1 MGIDK
6 PNNFHKKMEK
16 IFTVLLAAAAM
27 AGCSTGTKYTIKGSG
42 DAFSEMSY
50 VLLQTIEDG
59 QRNTIDSV
67 AIVDN
72 AFAFKGETATP
83 SIAYLFFGAEAP
95 EDPTKAMP
103 MMFSV
108 PVFLEAGD
116 ITVDKSSP
124 EDPTPVAKGTGLN
137 DKQAEFNGKVV
148 ALSKEFQTAA
158 QSGDEQ
164 KMNALQEQFETMM
177 KETMEANT
185 DNLFG
190 VSLFQ
195 QMYYNLEPQEILDI
209 AAKFPAEM
217 QEQLA
222 EIKAHAEAQLKTQP
236 GQPYIDIVQKDA
248 DGKEVTLKSVVETEG
263 NKYVLIDFWASWCGP
278 CMGEVPFLV
287 DTYAKYHKKGFEIY
301 GVSFDSDRDAW
312 LKAVADKKMEWVHVS
327 DVKGWDNQ
335 ARNDYAVN
343 GIPANYLIDCA
354 TGKIVAT
361 ALRGEALQAKIAE
374 LLD

>member
-83 SIAYLFFGAEAP
+83 SIAYLFFGAVAP

-103 MMFSV
+103 MMFQI
-108 PVFLEAGD
+108 PVFLEAGN
-116 ITVDKSSP
+116 ITVGKTENTSF
-124 EDPTPVAKGTGLN
+124 VAKGTPMN
-137 DKQAEFNGKVV
+137 DKQAEFSTKMTD
-148 ALSKEFQTAA
+148 LSNEFQKAA
-158 QSGDEQ
+158 ESGDEQ
-164 KMNALQEQFETMM
+164 KMNEIQDQFLVVIKDTIS
-177 KETMEANT
+177 ANT

-195 QMYYNLEPQEILDI
+195 QMYYNLKPQEIIDI

-248 DGKEVTLKSVVETEG
+248 DGREVSLKSVIETEG

-287 DTYAKYHKKGFEIY
+287 DTYAKYHDKGFEIY

-312 LKAVADKKMEWVHVS
+312 LNAIESKKMTWVHVS
-327 DVKGWDNQ
+327 DVNGWDNQ

>member
-1 MGIDK
+1 
-6 PNNFHKKMEK
+6 
-16 IFTVLLAAAAM
+16 
-27 AGCSTGTKYTIKGSG
+27 
-42 DAFSEMSY
+42 MSY

-137 DKQAEFNGKVV
+137 DKQAEFSTKMTD
-148 ALSKEFQTAA
+148 LSNEFQKAA
-158 QSGDEQ
+158 ESGDEQ
-164 KMNALQEQFETMM
+164 KMNEIQDQFLVVI
-177 KETMEANT
+177 KDAISANT

-190 VSLFQ
+190 VS
-195 QMYYNLEPQEILDI
+195 
-209 AAKFPAEM
+209 
-217 QEQLA
+217 
-222 EIKAHAEAQLKTQP
+222 KAHAEAQLKTQP

-248 DGKEVTLKSVVETEG
+248 DGKEVSLKSVIETEG

-287 DTYAKYHKKGFEIY
+287 DTYAKYHDKGFEIY

-312 LKAVADKKMEWVHVS
+312 LNAIESKKMTWVHVS
-327 DVKGWDNQ
+327 DVNGWDNQ

-361 ALRGEALQAKIAE
+361 SLRGEALQAKIAE

>member
-83 SIAYLFFGAEAP
+83 SIAYLFFGAVAP

-103 MMFSV
+103 MMFQV
-108 PVFLEAGD
+108 PVFLEAGN
-116 ITVDKSSP
+116 ITVGKTENTSF
-124 EDPTPVAKGTGLN
+124 VAKGTPMN
-137 DKQAEFNGKVV
+137 DKQAEFSTKMTD
-148 ALSKEFQTAA
+148 LSNEFQKAA
-158 QSGDEQ
+158 ESGDEQ
-164 KMNALQEQFETMM
+164 KMNEIQDQFLVVI
-177 KETMEANT
+177 KDAISANT

-248 DGKEVTLKSVVETEG
+248 DGKEVSLKSVVETKG

-287 DTYAKYHKKGFEIY
+287 DTYAKYNKKGFEIY

-312 LKAVADKKMEWVHVS
+312 LKAVEGKKMNWVHVS
-327 DVKGWDNQ
+327 DVNGWDNQ
-335 ARNDYAVN
+335 ARHDYAVN

-361 ALRGEALQAKIAE
+361 SLRGEALQAKIAE

>member
-1 MGIDK
+1 MK
-6 PNNFHKKMEK
+6 K
-16 IFTVLLAAAAM
+16 IFTVLLAAAAV

-42 DAFSEMSY
+42 DAFAEMSY
-50 VLLQTIEDG
+50 VLLQTIEEG

-72 AFAFKGETATP
+72 AFTFKGEAATP

-95 EDPTKAMP
+95 EDPTKPMP

-108 PVFLEAGD
+108 PVYLEAGD
-116 ITVDKSSP
+116 ITVAKVS
-124 EDPTPVAKGTGLN
+124 ETDPTPVAKGTLLN
-137 DKQAEFNGKVV
+137 DKQAEFNGKVL
-148 ALSKEFQTAA
+148 ALSKEFQAAA

-164 KMNALQEQFETMM
+164 KMSGLQEQFNTMM

-190 VSLFQ
+190 VSMLMQ
-195 QMYYNLEPQEILDI
+195 VQYNLEPQEIID
-209 AAKFPAEM
+209 AVAKFPAEL

-222 EIKAHAEAQLKTQP
+222 TIKAQAETALKTQP

-248 DGKEVTLKSVVETEG
+248 DGKEISLKSVIETEG

-312 LKAVADKKMEWVHVS
+312 LNAVESKKMTWIHVS

>member
-108 PVFLEAGD
+108 PVFLEAGN
-116 ITVDKSSP
+116 ITVGKTENTSF
-124 EDPTPVAKGTGLN
+124 VAKGTPMN
-137 DKQAEFNGKVV
+137 DKQAEFSTKMTD
-148 ALSKEFQTAA
+148 LSNEFQKAA
-158 QSGDEQ
+158 ESGDEQ
-164 KMNALQEQFETMM
+164 KMNEIQDQFLVVI
-177 KETMEANT
+177 KDAISANT

-195 QMYYNLEPQEILDI
+195 QMYYNLKPQEIIDI

-217 QEQLA
+217 QEQLT

-248 DGKEVTLKSVVETEG
+248 DGKEVSLKSVIETEG

-287 DTYAKYHKKGFEIY
+287 DTYAKYHDKGFEIY
-301 GVSFDSDRDAW
+301 GVSFDNDRDAW
-312 LKAVADKKMEWVHVS
+312 LNAIESKKMTWVHVS
-327 DVKGWDNQ
+327 DVNGWDNQ

>member
-1 MGIDK
+1 MK
-6 PNNFHKKMEK
+6 K
-16 IFTVLLAAAAM
+16 IFTLLLAAAAV
-27 AGCSTGTKYTIKGSG
+27 AGCTSNKYTIKGS
-42 DAFSEMSY
+42 DEALAEMNY
-50 VLLQTIEDG
+50 VLLQTIENG
-59 QRNTIDSV
+59 ERNTLDSV
-67 AIVDN
+67 AVVDKS
-72 AFAFKGETATP
+72 FEIKGEAPETP
-83 SIAYLFFGAEAP
+83 AMAYLFFGAVAP

-103 MMFSV
+103 MMFQI
-108 PVFLEAGD
+108 PVFLEAGN
-116 ITVDKSSP
+116 ITVGKT
-124 EDPTPVAKGTGLN
+124 ENTAFVAKGTPMN
-137 DKQAEFNGKVV
+137 DKQAEFNTKMTD
-148 ALSKEFQTAA
+148 LSNQFQTAA
-158 QSGDEQ
+158 ESGDEQ
-164 KMNALQEQFETMM
+164 KMNEIQDQFLVII
-177 KETMEANT
+177 KDAISANT

-195 QMYYNLEPQEILDI
+195 QMYYNLKPQEIIDI

-248 DGKEVTLKSVVETEG
+248 DGKEVSLKSVVETKG

-287 DTYAKYHKKGFEIY
+287 NTYAKYHDKGFEIY

-312 LKAVADKKMEWVHVS
+312 LNAIESKKMTWVHVS
-327 DVKGWDNQ
+327 DVNGWDNQ

-343 GIPANYLIDCA
+343 GIPANYLVDCS

-361 ALRGEALQAKIAE
+361 SLRGEALQAKIAE

>member
-190 VSLFQ
+190 VSMLMQ
-195 QMYYNLEPQEILDI
+195 IHYSLEPQEIID
-209 AAKFPAEM
+209 AVNKFPAEM
-217 QEQLA
+217 QEQLT

-236 GQPYIDIVQKDA
+236 GQPYIDIVQK
-248 DGKEVTLKSVVETEG
+248 V
-263 NKYVLIDFWASWCGP
+263 DFWASWCGP

-287 DTYAKYHKKGFEIY
+287 DTYAKYHDKGFEIY

-312 LKAVADKKMEWVHVS
+312 LNAIESKKMTWVHVS
-327 DVKGWDNQ
+327 DVNGWDNQ

>member
-1 MGIDK
+1 M
-6 PNNFHKKMEK
+6 KKTL
-16 IFTVLLAAAAM
+16 IVLLAAAVA
-27 AGCSTGTKYTIKGSG
+27 AGCTTNKYNIKGNDESF
-42 DAFSEMSY
+42 AEMSY
-50 VLLQTIEDG
+50 VLLQTIENG
-59 QRNTIDSV
+59 ERNTIDSV

-72 AFAFKGETATP
+72 SFAFKGEATTP

-108 PVFLEAGD
+108 PVYLEAGN
-116 ITVDKSSP
+116 ITVGKSSP
-124 EDPTPVAKGTGLN
+124 EDPTPVAKGTPLN

-148 ALSKEFQTAA
+148 ALSKEFQAAA

-164 KMNALQEQFETMM
+164 KMSDLQGQFNTMM

-190 VSLFQ
+190 VSMLQ
-195 QMYYNLEPQEILDI
+195 QIQYNLEPQEIID
-209 AAKFPAEM
+209 AVAKFPAEF

-222 EIKAHAEAQLKTQP
+222 GIKTQAENALKTQP

-248 DGKEVTLKSVVETEG
+248 DGKEISLKSVVETKG

-287 DTYAKYHKKGFEIY
+287 DTYAKYHDKGFEIY

-312 LKAVADKKMEWVHVS
+312 LGAVEGKKMTWIHVS

-343 GIPANYLIDCA
+343 GIPANYLVDCA

-361 ALRGEALQAKIAE
+361 SLRGEALQAKIAE

>member
-1 MGIDK
+1 MK
-6 PNNFHKKMEK
+6 R
-16 IFTVLLAAAAM
+16 IFTLLLAAAAV
-27 AGCSTGTKYTIKGSG
+27 AGCTSNKYTIKGS
-42 DAFSEMSY
+42 DEALAEMNY
-50 VLLQTIEDG
+50 VLLQTIENG
-59 QRNTIDSV
+59 ERNTLDSV
-67 AIVDN
+67 AVVDKS
-72 AFAFKGETATP
+72 FEIKGEAPETP
-83 SIAYLFFGAEAP
+83 AMAYLFFGAVAP

-103 MMFSV
+103 MMFQI
-108 PVFLEAGD
+108 PVFLEAGN
-116 ITVDKSSP
+116 ITVGKTENTSF
-124 EDPTPVAKGTGLN
+124 VAKGTPMN
-137 DKQAEFNGKVV
+137 DKQAEFSTKMTD
-148 ALSKEFQTAA
+148 LSNEFQKAA
-158 QSGDEQ
+158 ESGDEQ
-164 KMNALQEQFETMM
+164 KMNEIQDQLLVVIKDAIS
-177 KETMEANT
+177 ANT

-195 QMYYNLEPQEILDI
+195 QMYYNLKPQEIIDI
-209 AAKFPAEM
+209 VAKFPAEK
-217 QEQLA
+217 QEMLA
-222 EIKAHAEAQLKTQP
+222 SIKAEAENALKTQP

-248 DGKEVTLKSVVETEG
+248 DGKEVTLKSVVETKG

-287 DTYAKYHKKGFEIY
+287 DTYDKYHKKGFEIY

>member
-27 AGCSTGTKYTIKGSG
+27 AGCSTGTKYTIKGS
-42 DAFSEMSY
+42 DEALAEMNY
-50 VLLQTIEDG
+50 VLLQTIENG
-59 QRNTIDSV
+59 ERNTLDSV
-67 AIVDN
+67 AVVDKS
-72 AFAFKGETATP
+72 FEIKGEAP
-83 SIAYLFFGAEAP
+83 EAPAMAYLFFGAVAP

-103 MMFSV
+103 MMFQI
-108 PVFLEAGD
+108 PVFLEAGN
-116 ITVDKSSP
+116 ITVGKTENTSF
-124 EDPTPVAKGTGLN
+124 VAKGTPMN
-137 DKQAEFNGKVV
+137 DKQAEFSTKMTD
-148 ALSKEFQTAA
+148 LSNEFQKAA
-158 QSGDEQ
+158 ESGDEQ
-164 KMNALQEQFETMM
+164 KMNEIQDQFLVVI
-177 KETMEANT
+177 KDAISANT

-217 QEQLA
+217 QEQLT

-236 GQPYIDIVQKDA
+236 GQPYIDIIQKDA
-248 DGKEVTLKSVVETEG
+248 DGKEVTLKSVVETKG

-287 DTYAKYHKKGFEIY
+287 DTYAKYHDKGFEIY

-312 LKAVADKKMEWVHVS
+312 LNAIESKKMTWVHVS
-327 DVKGWDNQ
+327 DVNGWDNQ

>member
-1 MGIDK
+1 MK
-6 PNNFHKKMEK
+6 R
-16 IFTVLLAAAAM
+16 IFTLLLAAAAV
-27 AGCSTGTKYTIKGSG
+27 AGCTSNKYTIKGS
-42 DAFSEMSY
+42 DEALAEMSY
-50 VLLQTIEDG
+50 VLLQTIENG
-59 QRNTIDSV
+59 ERNTLDSV
-67 AIVDN
+67 AVVDKS
-72 AFAFKGETATP
+72 FEIKGEAPETP
-83 SIAYLFFGAEAP
+83 AMAYLFFGAVAP

-103 MMFSV
+103 MMFQI
-108 PVFLEAGD
+108 PVFLEAGN
-116 ITVDKSSP
+116 ITVGKT
-124 EDPTPVAKGTGLN
+124 ENTAFVAKGTPMN
-137 DKQAEFNGKVV
+137 DKQAEFNTKMTD
-148 ALSKEFQTAA
+148 LSNQFQTAA
-158 QSGDEQ
+158 ESGDEQ
-164 KMNALQEQFETMM
+164 KMNEIQDQFLVIIKDTIS
-177 KETMEANT
+177 ANT

-190 VSLFQ
+190 VSMLMQ
-195 QMYYNLEPQEILDI
+195 IHYSLEPQEIID
-209 AAKFPAEM
+209 AVNKFPAEL

-222 EIKAHAEAQLKTQP
+222 TIKTQAETALKTQP

-248 DGKEVTLKSVVETEG
+248 DGREVSLKSVIETEG

-287 DTYAKYHKKGFEIY
+287 DTYAKYHDKGFEIY

-312 LKAVADKKMEWVHVS
+312 LNAIESKKMTWVHVS
-327 DVKGWDNQ
+327 DVNGWDNQ